1 MSILKIARLGH
12 PILYKKASLVDNI
25 TEPGIKK
32 LIHDMSET
40 MIDYKGIGLAAPQVH
55 ISKQIIIF
63 KMIEEQEKESIEE
76 QEKESNEIKITALI
90 NPRIIKTSE
99 ETDNQWEGCLS
110 IPGMLGLVTRHSSIS
125 YEGLD
130 MSGNKIQ
137 QKAEGL
143 HARIVQH
150 ECDHLNGIVF
160 THRLVDK
167 KAYGYEDEI
176 EEYWKKKYE

>member
-12 PILYKKASLVDNI
+12 PILYKKALPVDNI
-25 TEPGIKK
+25 VESGIKR
-32 LIHDMSET
+32 IVHDMSET

-55 ISKQIIIF
+55 VNQQIIIF
-63 KMIEEQEKESIEE
+63 RILDN

-90 NPRIIKTSE
+90 NPTITKISE

-110 IPGMLGLVTRHSSIS
+110 IPGMLGLVKRHSSIS
-125 YEGLD
+125 YEGFDL
-130 MSGNKIQ
+130 SGNKVE

-150 ECDHLNGIVF
+150 EYDHLNGIVF

-176 EEYWKKKYE
+176 EEYWKKKHE

>member
-12 PILYKKASLVDNI
+12 PILYKKASLVDNT
-25 TEPGIKK
+25 TESGIKE

-40 MIDYKGIGLAAPQVH
+40 MIDYKGMGLAAPQVH

-63 KMIEEQEKESIEE
+63 RIIED

-90 NPRIIKTSE
+90 NPRIIKTSK

-110 IPGMLGLVTRHSSIS
+110 IPGMLGLVKRHFSIS
-125 YEGLD
+125 YEGFD

-137 QKAEGL
+137 QYAEGL
-143 HARIVQH
+143 HARVVQH

-160 THRLVDK
+160 THRLLDK

-176 EEYWKKKYE
+176 EEYWKKKNE